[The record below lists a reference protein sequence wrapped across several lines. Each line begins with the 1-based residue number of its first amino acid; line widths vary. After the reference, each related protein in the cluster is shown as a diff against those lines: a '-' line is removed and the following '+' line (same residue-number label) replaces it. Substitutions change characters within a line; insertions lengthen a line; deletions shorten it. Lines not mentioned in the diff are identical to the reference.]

1 MTKGKR
7 DMDKLA
13 ELPPAA
19 LVTLGVTLA
28 VIIAARYMGLL
39 SGERAGPENKAPV
52 AAVIVDPTALLK
64 ATAAVEEH
72 TAAIKQMIRVGD
84 ELAKHLDHL
93 GIEMDRMREELRI
106 RREIERAAR

>member
-7 DMDKLA
+7 DMEKLA
-13 ELPPAA
+13 DLPPAA

-28 VIIAARYMGLL
+28 VIIAVRYLGLL
-39 SGERAGPENKAPV
+39 SGEKTGPENKAPV

-72 TAAIKQMIRVGD
+72 TAAIRQQIKVGEEVAEHLKFLGV
-84 ELAKHLDHL
+84 EL
-93 GIEMDRMREELRI
+93 DRIREEMRI